1 MYYLKIKYHCLSAKN
16 LDVNVEVTLEKHSEW
31 E

>member
-1 MYYLKIKYHCLSAKN
+1 MYDLIIKYHCLAAKN
-16 LDVNVEVTLEKHSEW
+16 LEVTVEVTLEKHSEW